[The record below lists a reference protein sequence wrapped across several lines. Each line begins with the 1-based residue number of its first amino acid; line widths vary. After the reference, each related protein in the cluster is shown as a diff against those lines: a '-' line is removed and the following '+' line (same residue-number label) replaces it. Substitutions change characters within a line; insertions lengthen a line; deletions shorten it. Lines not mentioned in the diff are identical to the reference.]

1 VQLRSSS
8 ISRIAEVNSLL
19 PMNRFSLCLILT
31 LLPLGCTS
39 LKPKTSSASF
49 VGTEVIKE
57 LDSRLYLECVHP
69 ESEEAEARKLK
80 RSSIDRSMYYS
91 DKANRDRPTTLD
103 IPTTYTIPADA
114 FRNEDNAG
122 ADGQLSLVLQLRER
136 RKILKAKVYQIRTS
150 LFDENDTFVRKRL
163 ETEKYPRYYDWVW
176 HPDCKVRPRRPIW
189 FAVRGKDQS
198 PGHIL
203 AGKGLLD
210 SDGSITFNLQPDLDF
225 GASSS
230 EGLTIAFTC
239 PEDALYAEAV
249 IPQEVFVARRSK

>member
-1 VQLRSSS
+1 M
-8 ISRIAEVNSLL
+8 SRFLL
-19 PMNRFSLCLILT
+19 FVLLA

-57 LDSRLYLECVHP
+57 LDSRLFLECVHP

-103 IPTTYTIPADA
+103 IPTIYTIPPDA
-114 FRNEDNAG
+114 FHNLDDFSGRGD
-122 ADGQLSLVLQLRER
+122 LSLVLQLRER

-150 LFDENDTFVRKRL
+150 LFDENDSFVRKRL
-163 ETEKYPRYYDWVW
+163 ETEKYPRYYDWIW
-176 HPDCKVRPRRPIW
+176 HPNCKIRPRRPIW

-210 SDGSITFNLQPDLDF
+210 NDGSITFDLQPYLDF

-239 PEDALYAEAV
+239 PEDALRAEIV
-249 IPQEVFVARRSK
+249 VPQEVFIAHKTK